1 MATITRARTSG
12 RPAANAGASLLRL
25 AIVTLTLATAGIHA
39 YLGGLL
45 FLANAAGY
53 AALALAMVLPGP
65 FAAFRW
71 LVRLA
76 LAGFTAGTI
85 GAWFLFGT
93 RFSLAYIDKGLEAGL
108 IGLIV
113 IEVFLLD
120 GGPRGILAK
129 ARGLIATVR
138 GRLTTGSVR

>member
-1 MATITRARTSG
+1 MATITRARTTS
-12 RPAANAGASLLRL
+12 RPASNAGPSVLRL
-25 AIVTLTLATAGIHA
+25 AIVALTLATAGIHA

-53 AALALAMVLPGP
+53 VALSLAMVLPGP
-65 FAAFRW
+65 FASFRW

-93 RFSLAYIDKGLEAGL
+93 RFALAYLDKGLEVGL

-113 IEVFLLD
+113 IELFVHD
-120 GGPRGILAK
+120 GGPRGVLAK
-129 ARGLIATVR
+129 ARDLFATVR
-138 GRLTTGSVR
+138 GRLTAATVR

>member
-1 MATITRARTSG
+1 MATITRTRTTS
-12 RPAANAGASLLRL
+12 RLASTAGPSVLRL
-25 AIVTLTLATAGIHA
+25 AIVVLTLATAGIHA

-93 RFSLAYIDKGLEAGL
+93 RFSLAYLDKGLEAAL

-113 IEVFLLD
+113 IELFLHD

-129 ARGLIATVR
+129 ARGLFATVR
-138 GRLTTGSVR
+138 GRLTPGNVG

>member
-1 MATITRARTSG
+1 MATITRARTTA
-12 RPAANAGASLLRL
+12 RPAASAGAFVLRL
-25 AIVTLTLATAGIHA
+25 AVVALTLATAGIHA

-65 FAAFRW
+65 FASFRW

-93 RFSLAYIDKGLEAGL
+93 RFSLAYLDKGLEAGL
-108 IGLIV
+108 VVLLV
-113 IEVFLLD
+113 VELFLHD
-120 GGPRGILAK
+120 GGPRGILVK
-129 ARGLIATVR
+129 TRGLFAMVG
-138 GRLTTGSVR
+138 GRLTTGTVR